1 MAEVSVSELELSPW
15 KTSVAGTKNRDF
27 LSTKLNDYFTTNGEK
42 DGSAVIGSSNI
53 SGSNSEDVDSGG
65 VQLVDGVGSARQR
78 TTGALSASVSGSPDH
93 LPTGH
98 PPTGHTPGEGDGGG
112 CYGAH

>member
-1 MAEVSVSELELSPW
+1 M
-15 KTSVAGTKNRDF
+15 
-27 LSTKLNDYFTTNGEK
+27 
-42 DGSAVIGSSNI
+42 
-53 SGSNSEDVDSGG
+53 
-65 VQLVDGVGSARQR
+65 DGVGSARQR
-78 TTGALSASVSGSPDH
+78 TTGDLRPSVSWSPDH

>member
-1 MAEVSVSELELSPW
+1 M
-15 KTSVAGTKNRDF
+15 
-27 LSTKLNDYFTTNGEK
+27 
-42 DGSAVIGSSNI
+42 
-53 SGSNSEDVDSGG
+53 
-65 VQLVDGVGSARQR
+65 DGVGSARQR

-112 CYGAH
+112 CYGAHCHKHLPWSWNRGDTMQSVGKTIIFVSYSK

>member
-1 MAEVSVSELELSPW
+1 MSTSRNDDG
-15 KTSVAGTKNRDF
+15 KTSI
-27 LSTKLNDYFTTNGEK
+27 SSSY
-42 DGSAVIGSSNI
+42 IGSCD
-53 SGSNSEDVDSGG
+53 SECVDSGG

-98 PPTGHTPGEGDGGG
+98 HPNAHTPGEGDGGG

>member
-1 MAEVSVSELELSPW
+1 M
-15 KTSVAGTKNRDF
+15 
-27 LSTKLNDYFTTNGEK
+27 
-42 DGSAVIGSSNI
+42 
-53 SGSNSEDVDSGG
+53 
-65 VQLVDGVGSARQR
+65 DGVGSARQR

>member
-1 MAEVSVSELELSPW
+1 MVGYTSGNYEGEAVS
-15 KTSVAGTKNRDF
+15 
-27 LSTKLNDYFTTNGEK
+27 
-42 DGSAVIGSSNI
+42 GSSNI
-53 SGSNSEDVDSGG
+53 SSNRSDSECVDSGG
-65 VQLVDGVGSARQR
+65 VQLEDGVGSARQR

-112 CYGAH
+112 CYGAHADF

>member
-1 MAEVSVSELELSPW
+1 ME
-15 KTSVAGTKNRDF
+15 
-27 LSTKLNDYFTTNGEK
+27 
-42 DGSAVIGSSNI
+42 
-53 SGSNSEDVDSGG
+53 
-65 VQLVDGVGSARQR
+65 GVGSVRQR
-78 TTGALSASVSGSPDH
+78 TTGALSASGCGSPDH